1 MEKTEMITGSLP
13 KVFGHYVSLN
23 VLSMIGLS
31 CYILA
36 DTVFV
41 AGGVGNSGLAAL
53 NLVLPA
59 YSFINGAGLMLG
71 MGGATRYAVLRGEGR
86 DAAADDVFTMTLAM
100 GAALGCLLTLIGI
113 FFTPALARLLGAEG
127 ETLSLSVHYL
137 RTILLFSCAFIINN
151 ILVCFIRN
159 DGSPQLS
166 MAAMLAGSFSN
177 IVLDYSFIF
186 PMGLGMFGAALATGL
201 APVVSMLVLSLHFI
215 RRRNHFRLTACTPQ
229 TRIVREILTTGL
241 PSFVTEFSSGV
252 IILLFNYTILRLSGT
267 TGVAAYGVISN
278 IALIAVAVFTGIAQ
292 GIQPIISVNYG
303 AGRTGRVWRTYAAA
317 LLLGAVLGLLFLAL
331 GLLEADGIV
340 GIFNREGNV
349 EMDRIA
355 SSGIHLYFLAFL
367 FMGANIVTTSLF
379 ASINRP
385 GPSFAVSILRG
396 LAAVVI
402 FLLILPPALGM
413 DGVWLTIPAAEL
425 TTLFVSGI
433 LLYRTKGLK
442 SEKIH

>member
-1 MEKTEMITGSLP
+1 MEKTEMITGSLS
-13 KVFGHYVSLN
+13 KIFVHYVSLN

-86 DAAADDVFTMTLAM
+86 DTAADGVFTMTLAM
-100 GAALGCLLTLIGI
+100 GAALAG
-113 FFTPALARLLGAEG
+113 LLGAEG
-127 ETLSLSVHYL
+127 ETLSLSVQYL
-137 RTILLFSCAFIINN
+137 RTILLFSCAFIVNN

-201 APVVSMLVLSLHFI
+201 APVFSILVLSLHFL
-215 RRRNHFRLTACTPQ
+215 RRRNHFRPAACTPQ
-229 TRIVREILTTGL
+229 RRIVREILTTGL

-252 IILLFNYTILRLSGT
+252 IILLFNFTILRLTGT

-292 GIQPIISVNYG
+292 GIQPIVSVNYG

-433 LLYRTKGLK
+433 LLYRAKGLK

>member
-1 MEKTEMITGSLP
+1 MEKTEIITGRLP
-13 KVFGHYVSLN
+13 KIFVHYVSLN
-23 VLSMIGLS
+23 VLSMIGMS

-86 DAAADDVFTMTLAM
+86 DAAADRVFTQALAL
-100 GAALGCLLTLIGI
+100 GAAIGCVLTLTGI

-127 ETLSLSVHYL
+127 AILQLSVRYL
-137 RTILLFSCAFIINN
+137 RTILLFSCAFMINN

-166 MAAMLAGSFSN
+166 MAAMLTGSFSN
-177 IVLDYSFIF
+177 IVLDYVFIF

-201 APVVSMLVLSLHFI
+201 APVLSMLVLSLHFI
-215 RRRNHFRLTACTPQ
+215 RRQNHFRPVACRPKIRTVQ
-229 TRIVREILTTGL
+229 EILATGL
-241 PSFVTEFSSGV
+241 PSFVTEFSSGI
-252 IILLFNYTILRLSGT
+252 IILLFNFTILRLSGT
-267 TGVAAYGVISN
+267 VGVASYGVISN

-303 AGRTGRVWRTYAAA
+303 AEKTERVWWAYGAAI
-317 LLLGAVLGLLFLAL
+317 LLGVILGLLFLAF
-331 GLLEADGIV
+331 GLLAAEDIV
-340 GIFNREGNV
+340 GIFNREGDM
-349 EMDRIA
+349 EMTRIA
-355 SSGIHLYFLAFL
+355 SAGIHLYFMAFL
-367 FMGANIVTTSLF
+367 FMGSNIVTTSFF

-396 LAAVVI
+396 LAAVVV
-402 FLLILPPALGM
+402 FLLVLPPALGM

-425 TTLFVSGI
+425 TTLFISGI
-433 LLYRTKGLK
+433 LLYRARLENK
-442 SEKIH
+442 KIH

>member
-1 MEKTEMITGSLP
+1 MERTEMITGSLP
-13 KVFGHYVSLN
+13 KIFVHYVSLN

-59 YSFINGAGLMLG
+59 YSFINGTGLMLG

-86 DAAADDVFTMTLAM
+86 DTAADGVSTLTLAM
-100 GAALGCLLTLIGI
+100 GAALGCLLTFIGI
-113 FFTPALARLLGAEG
+113 FFTPVLAGLLGAEG
-127 ETLSLSVHYL
+127 ETLPLSVHYL
-137 RTILLFSCAFIINN
+137 RTILFFSCAFIVNN
-151 ILVCFIRN
+151 ILVFFIRN

-166 MAAMLAGSFSN
+166 MAAMLVGSFSN
-177 IVLDYSFIF
+177 IVLDYIFIF

-201 APVVSMLVLSLHFI
+201 APVFSMLVLSLHFI
-215 RRRNHFRLTACTPQ
+215 RRRNHFRPVACRPQ
-229 TRIVREILTTGL
+229 RRTVREILTTGL

-252 IILLFNYTILRLSGT
+252 IILLFNFTILRLSGT

-292 GIQPIISVNYG
+292 GIQPIVSVNYG
-303 AGRTGRVWRTYAAA
+303 AGRTGRVWRTYAAG

-331 GLLEADGIV
+331 GLLAANPIV
-340 GIFNREGNV
+340 GVFNREGNA
-349 EMDRIA
+349 EMTRIA
-355 SSGIHLYFLAFL
+355 ASGIRLYFLAFL
-367 FMGANIVTTSLF
+367 FMGANIVTTSFF
-379 ASINRP
+379 ASINSP

-396 LAAVVI
+396 LAAVVV

-433 LLYRTKGLK
+433 FLHRVKGLENK
-442 SEKIH
+442 KIH